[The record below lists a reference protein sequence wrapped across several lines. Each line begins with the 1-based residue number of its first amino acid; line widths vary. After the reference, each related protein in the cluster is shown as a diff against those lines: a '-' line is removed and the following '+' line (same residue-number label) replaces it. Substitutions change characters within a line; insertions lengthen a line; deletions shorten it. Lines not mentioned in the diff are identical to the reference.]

1 LLFISQ
7 GILSK
12 HPPEAKFQSARSSNP
27 LELDF
32 IGILPH
38 IHAVVERRAP
48 GKHVYVS
55 AHSFENMPIKVAI
68 VDDDEGIRSS
78 LATLI
83 RRASALRLSGDYPDA
98 ETALKEIP
106 RRPPDVVLMDINLPG
121 IKGVECVRQLKS
133 ALPSVQFL
141 MLTVYE
147 DSDSLF
153 NSFKAGASGYLLKRT
168 ASARLLEAIHDVHAG
183 GSPMTPQLARRVVQ
197 YFTRTPGDDS
207 SVAKLT
213 PGERD
218 FLDQLA
224 AGYAYKEM
232 ANRMN
237 ISIDTVRSYV
247 RTVYEKLHVHSRTEA
262 VVKYL
267 RG

>member
-1 LLFISQ
+1 
-7 GILSK
+7 
-12 HPPEAKFQSARSSNP
+12 
-27 LELDF
+27 
-32 IGILPH
+32 
-38 IHAVVERRAP
+38 
-48 GKHVYVS
+48 
-55 AHSFENMPIKVAI
+55 MPIKVAL
-68 VDDDEGIRSS
+68 VEDDEGIRTS
-78 LATLI
+78 LSALI
-83 RRASALRLSGDYPDA
+83 RRAPALRLAGDYPDA

-121 IKGVECVRQLKS
+121 INGVECVRQLKT
-133 ALPSVQFL
+133 ALPAVQFL

-153 NSFKAGASGYLLKRT
+153 NSLKAGASGYLLKRT
-168 ASARLLEAIHDVHAG
+168 ASARLLDAIRDVYAG

-197 YFTRTPGDDS
+197 FFSRTTEGGTPVS
-207 SVAKLT
+207 RLS
-213 PGERD
+213 PGERE

-224 AGYAYKEM
+224 KGYAYKEI
-232 ANRMN
+232 ADRMT

-267 RG
+267 QG

>member
-1 LLFISQ
+1 
-7 GILSK
+7 
-12 HPPEAKFQSARSSNP
+12 
-27 LELDF
+27 
-32 IGILPH
+32 
-38 IHAVVERRAP
+38 
-48 GKHVYVS
+48 
-55 AHSFENMPIKVAI
+55 MPINVAI

-83 RRASALRLSGDYPDA
+83 RRASALRLVGDYGDA
-98 ETALKEIP
+98 ESALKDLP
-106 RRPPDVVLMDINLPG
+106 QRAPNVVLMDINLPG
-121 IKGVECVRQLKS
+121 MNGVECVRQLKGN
-133 ALPSVQFL
+133 LPEVQFL

-153 NSFKAGASGYLLKRT
+153 NSLKAGASGYLLKRT
-168 ASARLLEAIHDVHAG
+168 ASTRLLQAIRDVHGG

-197 YFTRTPGDDS
+197 FFSRPAEGDA
-207 SVAKLT
+207 SVSRLT
-213 PGERD
+213 PGEKD

-224 AGYAYKEM
+224 KGYAYKEI
-232 ANRMN
+232 ADRLG

>member
-1 LLFISQ
+1 MQ
-7 GILSK
+7 
-12 HPPEAKFQSARSSNP
+12 
-27 LELDF
+27 
-32 IGILPH
+32 
-38 IHAVVERRAP
+38 
-48 GKHVYVS
+48 
-55 AHSFENMPIKVAI
+55 IKVAI
-68 VDDDEGIRSS
+68 VDDDEGIRTG
-78 LATLI
+78 LAALI
-83 RRASALRLSGDYPDA
+83 RRNANFRLAGDYPNA

-106 RRPPDVVLMDINLPG
+106 RHPPDVVLMDINLPG
-121 IKGVECVRQLKS
+121 MKGYDCVRQLKA
-133 ALPSVQFL
+133 ALPTVQFL

-153 NSFKAGASGYLLKRT
+153 NSLKAGASGYLLKRT
-168 ASARLLEAIHDVHAG
+168 ASARLLEAIQDVHAG

-197 YFTRTPGDDS
+197 FFAQPASETSPLAR
-207 SVAKLT
+207 LT
-213 PGERD
+213 PGEKD

-224 AGYAYKEM
+224 NGYAYKEI
-232 ANRMN
+232 ADRMK

>member
-1 LLFISQ
+1 MMQ
-7 GILSK
+7 
-12 HPPEAKFQSARSSNP
+12 
-27 LELDF
+27 
-32 IGILPH
+32 
-38 IHAVVERRAP
+38 
-48 GKHVYVS
+48 
-55 AHSFENMPIKVAI
+55 IKVAI
-68 VDDDEGIRSS
+68 VDDDEGIRTS
-78 LATLI
+78 LAALI
-83 RRASALRLSGDYPDA
+83 RRAPALRFVGDYADA

-106 RRPPDVVLMDINLPG
+106 RRPPHVVLMDINLPG
-121 IKGVECVRQLKS
+121 MNGVECVRQLKGS
-133 ALPSVQFL
+133 LPTVQFL

-168 ASARLLEAIHDVHAG
+168 ASARLLEAIRDVHDG
-183 GSPMTPQLARRVVQ
+183 GAPMTPQLARRVVQ
-197 YFTRTPGDDS
+197 HFSKPAEENNSPVSR
-207 SVAKLT
+207 LT
-213 PGERD
+213 AGERE

-224 AGYAYKEM
+224 NGYAYKEI
-232 ANRMN
+232 AGRMG

>member
-1 LLFISQ
+1 VL
-7 GILSK
+7 
-12 HPPEAKFQSARSSNP
+12 
-27 LELDF
+27 
-32 IGILPH
+32 
-38 IHAVVERRAP
+38 AP
-48 GKHVYVS
+48 VI
-55 AHSFENMPIKVAI
+55 NDMQIKVAI

-83 RRASALRLSGDYPDA
+83 RRAPSLRLAGEYPDA
-98 ETALKEIP
+98 ETAVKEIS

-121 IKGVECVRQLKS
+121 MNGVECVSQLKA
-133 ALPSVQFL
+133 ALPSTQFL

-147 DSDSLF
+147 DSESLF
-153 NSFKAGASGYLLKRT
+153 KSLKAGASGYLLKRT
-168 ASARLLEAIHDVHAG
+168 ASARLLEAIRDVHAG

-197 YFTRTPGDDS
+197 FFSRPPEGNSRD
-207 SVAKLT
+207 VRLT
-213 PGERD
+213 AGEKE

-224 AGYAYKEM
+224 KGYAYKEI
-232 ANRMN
+232 ASRMK

-247 RTVYEKLHVHSRTEA
+247 RAVYEKLHVHSRTEA

>member
-1 LLFISQ
+1 M
-7 GILSK
+7 
-12 HPPEAKFQSARSSNP
+12 AAR
-27 LELDF
+27 LADD
-32 IGILPH
+32 
-38 IHAVVERRAP
+38 
-48 GKHVYVS
+48 
-55 AHSFENMPIKVAI
+55 MPIKVAI
-68 VDDDEGIRSS
+68 VDDDEGIRAS

-83 RRASALRLSGDYPDA
+83 RRAPALKLIGDYADA
-98 ETALKEIP
+98 ETALKDIP
-106 RRPPDVVLMDINLPG
+106 RRAPDVVLMDINLPG
-121 IKGVECVRQLKS
+121 MNGVECVRQLKNT
-133 ALPSVQFL
+133 APGVQFL

-153 NSFKAGASGYLLKRT
+153 NSLKAGASGYLLKRT
-168 ASARLLEAIHDVHAG
+168 ASARLLEAIRDVYEG

-197 YFTRTPGDDS
+197 FFSKNTGGSESPVS
-207 SVAKLT
+207 HLT
-213 PGERD
+213 PGERE

-224 AGYAYKEM
+224 NGYAYKEI
-232 ANRMN
+232 ADRMK

>member
-1 LLFISQ
+1 MQ
-7 GILSK
+7 
-12 HPPEAKFQSARSSNP
+12 
-27 LELDF
+27 
-32 IGILPH
+32 
-38 IHAVVERRAP
+38 
-48 GKHVYVS
+48 
-55 AHSFENMPIKVAI
+55 IKVAI
-68 VDDDEGIRSS
+68 VEDDEGIRTS
-78 LATLI
+78 LVTLI
-83 RRASALRLSGDYPDA
+83 RRASSLKLTGDYGDA

-106 RRPPDVVLMDINLPG
+106 RNPPDVVLMDINLPG
-121 IKGVECVRQLKS
+121 IKGPDCVRQLKAQLS
-133 ALPSVQFL
+133 KVQFL

-153 NSFKAGASGYLLKRT
+153 NSLKAGASGYLLKRT
-168 ASARLLEAIHDVHAG
+168 ASARLLEAIRDVHAG

-197 YFTRTPGDDS
+197 FFTRPAEEAAS
-207 SVAKLT
+207 PVASLT
-213 PGERD
+213 PGERE

-224 AGYAYKEM
+224 NGYAYKEI
-232 ANRMN
+232 ADRMK

>member
-1 LLFISQ
+1 
-7 GILSK
+7 
-12 HPPEAKFQSARSSNP
+12 
-27 LELDF
+27 
-32 IGILPH
+32 
-38 IHAVVERRAP
+38 
-48 GKHVYVS
+48 
-55 AHSFENMPIKVAI
+55 MPIKISI

-83 RRASALRLSGDYPDA
+83 KRAPAFRLVADYPDA
-98 ETALKEIP
+98 ETALKDIP
-106 RRPPDVVLMDINLPG
+106 RRKPDVVLMDINLPG
-121 IKGVECVRQLKS
+121 MKGVECVRQLK
-133 ALPSVQFL
+133 ALVPDVQFL

-153 NSFKAGASGYLLKRT
+153 NSLKAGASGYLLKRT
-168 ASARLLEAIHDVHAG
+168 ASSRLLDAIRDVCSG

-197 YFTRTPGDDS
+197 YFSKPAETEST
-207 SVAKLT
+207 VAGLT
-213 PGERD
+213 PGERQ

-224 AGYAYKEM
+224 KGYAYKEIADQM
-232 ANRMN
+232 K

-247 RTVYEKLHVHSRTEA
+247 RAVYEKLHVHSRTEA

>member
-1 LLFISQ
+1 MQ
-7 GILSK
+7 
-12 HPPEAKFQSARSSNP
+12 
-27 LELDF
+27 
-32 IGILPH
+32 
-38 IHAVVERRAP
+38 
-48 GKHVYVS
+48 
-55 AHSFENMPIKVAI
+55 IKVAI

-78 LATLI
+78 L
-83 RRASALRLSGDYPDA
+83 SALIKPASGFKLTGEYA
-98 ETALKEIP
+98 NGETAIREIP
-106 RRPPDVVLMDINLPG
+106 KNLPDVVLMDINLPG
-121 IKGVECVRQLKS
+121 MKGYECVRQLKS
-133 ALPSVQFL
+133 AHPAVQFL

-153 NSFKAGASGYLLKRT
+153 NSLRAGASGYLLKRT
-168 ASARLLEAIHDVHAG
+168 ASARLLEAIRDVCEG

-197 YFTRTPGDDS
+197 FFSKPVAPGSGLARITP
-207 SVAKLT
+207 A
-213 PGERD
+213 ERE

-224 AGYAYKEM
+224 HGYAYKEI
-232 ANRMN
+232 ADRMG

>member
-1 LLFISQ
+1 MTE
-7 GILSK
+7 K
-12 HPPEAKFQSARSSNP
+12 T
-27 LELDF
+27 
-32 IGILPH
+32 
-38 IHAVVERRAP
+38 
-48 GKHVYVS
+48 
-55 AHSFENMPIKVAI
+55 PIKVAI
-68 VDDDEGIRSS
+68 VDDDEGIRTS

-83 RRASALRLSGDYPDA
+83 RRAPALRFAGDYADAESALAD
-98 ETALKEIP
+98 IP
-106 RRPPDVVLMDINLPG
+106 NRPPNVVLMDINLPG
-121 IKGVECVRQLKS
+121 MKGVECVRQLKTL
-133 ALPSVQFL
+133 LPNVQFL

-153 NSFKAGASGYLLKRT
+153 NSLKAGASGYMLKRT
-168 ASARLLEAIHDVHAG
+168 ASARLIEAIQDVHAG

-197 YFTRTPGDDS
+197 FFAKPAEDVS
-207 SVAKLT
+207 PVARLT
-213 PGERD
+213 PGEKE

-224 AGYAYKEM
+224 KGYAYKEIADQM
-232 ANRMN
+232 K